1 MTLAQFMLPGESV
14 LYESPREVY
23 YRRRPHAL
31 VITGGRLLLHASTG
45 LFASKEHVVAEPLS
59 GVGHL
64 EYSEGGLLSARGR
77 LDIHFSDGGTL
88 SISGEPDAIKEVWRA
103 LQMHPAGAVPAAA
116 DDEVTLV
123 ALAEPLFDDLPHP
136 PARVEPLPAV
146 TQRRAA
152 TKRRAAGALLFGA
165 LCLVALLTA
174 ATLFLMRSR
183 RAATPAPQAGGAAAA
198 SPSLTPTPVPTP
210 APVRVMDE
218 AFTLDEG
225 SHRAVRFTVPEQSP
239 GARLSGGFRVTGDG
253 RVDFYV
259 MGEGQYASFAAGA
272 APEVTSPVF
281 RREQWNAKVGER
293 LPGGTYYLVFDN
305 PDYGTQDVAAEFFV
319 IFERPLPGL

>member
-31 VITGGRLLLHASTG
+31 VITGGRLLLHASAG
-45 LFASKEHVVAEPLS
+45 VFASGEHVVAEPLS
-59 GVGHL
+59 GVRHL

-77 LDIHFSDGGTL
+77 LDIHFGDGGTL

-103 LQMHPAGAVPAAA
+103 LQMRPAEAAPAAA

-123 ALAEPLFDDLPHP
+123 APAEPLFDDLPHP
-136 PARVEPLPAV
+136 PARVEPLVAV
-146 TQRRAA
+146 APLHDSPRRRA
-152 TKRRAAGALLFGA
+152 KGALLFVA
-165 LCLVALLTA
+165 LCLVALVAA

-183 RAATPAPQAGGAAAA
+183 RATGPAAQANDAAAA

-210 APVRVMDE
+210 APVRIMDE
-218 AFTLDEG
+218 AFTLEEG
-225 SHRAVRFTVPEQSP
+225 SHRAVKFTVTEQAG
-239 GARLSGGFRVTGDG
+239 GARLSGGFRVTDDG
-253 RVDFYV
+253 YVDFYV
-259 MGEGQYASFAAGA
+259 MSQDQYGRFAAGA

-281 RREQWNAKVGER
+281 RRGQWNAKVGER
-293 LPGGTYYLVFDN
+293 LTGGTYYLVFDN

-319 IFERPLPGL
+319 MFD